1 MKKIQYEL
9 KDAVMYSPDN
19 RGEEIEGSFIEI
31 SEPTG
36 NIAHLVSIIKVEMA
50 QASKK
55 ALVGIDL
62 SGITESDLPDK
73 NDESDGT
80 GELEILMLGGADMG
94 KVIITFKEILR
105 ETALMAG
112 EKKFTEP
119 MFKRMSYNDVE
130 GCLAAYIG
138 NFISQ

>member
-9 KDAVMYSPDN
+9 KDVVMYSPEN
-19 RGEEIEGSFIEI
+19 KGEEIEGSFIEL

-36 NIAHLVSIIKVEMA
+36 KIAHLVGVLKVEMG
-50 QASKK
+50 QASKN

-62 SGITESDLPDK
+62 SSITASDLPDK
-73 NDESDGT
+73 DDKSDGE
-80 GELEILMLGGADMG
+80 GEVQILMLGGADMG
-94 KVIITFKEILR
+94 KVMVAFKEILR

-119 MFKRMSYNDVE
+119 MFNRMSYNDVE

>member
-1 MKKIQYEL
+1 
-9 KDAVMYSPDN
+9 MYSPDN

-36 NIAHLVSIIKVEMA
+36 KIAHLVGVLKVEMG

-55 ALVGIDL
+55 ALDGIDL
-62 SGITESDLPDK
+62 SGITASDLPDK
-73 NDESDGT
+73 DDKSDGE
-80 GELEILMLGGADMG
+80 GEVQILMLGGADMG
-94 KVIITFKEILR
+94 KVMVTFKEILR

-119 MFKRMSYNDVE
+119 MFNRMSYNDIE